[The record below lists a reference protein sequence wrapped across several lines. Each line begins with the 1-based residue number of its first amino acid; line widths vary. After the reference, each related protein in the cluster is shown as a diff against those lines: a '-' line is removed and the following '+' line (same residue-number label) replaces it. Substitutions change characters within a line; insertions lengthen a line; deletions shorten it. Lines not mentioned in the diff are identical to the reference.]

1 MALVAVI
8 VYSSAVFHRVDD
20 FAGGLLLI
28 FGLAAVLGVKETT
41 PIAAVAMGISNVTP
55 VWVFRRAIP
64 WQETIAIFTAAL
76 PGIILGAIFFR
87 CSSRVAPT
95 GFFKASASRNSAS
108 RFVLN

>member
-1 MALVAVI
+1 
-8 VYSSAVFHRVDD
+8 VFHRVGG

-28 FGLAAVLGVKETT
+28 IGLAPVLGVKETT
-41 PIAAVAMGISNVTP
+41 PIAAVAMIASNVTR

-87 CSSRVAPT
+87 CPSRVAST
-95 GFFKASASRNSAS
+95 GRLKASASRNSVS
-108 RFVLN
+108 GFVLH